1 MTPSGSYCTCGDPI
15 MSRERMT
22 LFQETLQSSAA
33 WIRQIAEAT
42 DLDDHRAYN
51 LLCATL
57 WTLRDG
63 LLPND
68 AVHLAAQLPVLIR
81 GLFYEGWRLAD
92 VPLRLQDRGELM
104 RIIAMRHRTRPPRDL
119 EAAVRAV
126 LCVLSRNIDFGET
139 FAVLRAVPDELR
151 DLWPEH
157 MVRAAIE
164 TERRQPPPSSEPPP
178 LH

>member
-1 MTPSGSYCTCGDPI
+1 
-15 MSRERMT
+15 MSHERLT

-33 WIRQIAEAT
+33 WIRQLAEAT

-63 LLPND
+63 LLPSD

-92 VPLRLQDRGELM
+92 VPLSLHDRSEFM
-104 RIIAMRHRTRPPRDL
+104 RIVAMRHRTRPPRDL
-119 EAAVRAV
+119 DAAVRAV

-139 FAVLRAVPDELR
+139 FAVLRAMPDELR

-157 MVRAAIE
+157 MVRAAVE
-164 TERRQPPPSSEPPP
+164 TERRQPRVADEPAPP
-178 LH
+178 H

>member
-1 MTPSGSYCTCGDPI
+1 
-15 MSRERMT
+15 MSRERLT
-22 LFQETLQSSAA
+22 LFQDTLQSSAA
-33 WIRQIAEAT
+33 WIRQLAEAT

-81 GLFYEGWRLAD
+81 GLFFEGWRLGA
-92 VPLRLQDRGELM
+92 VPLRLHDRGEFV

-119 EAAVRAV
+119 DAAVRAV
-126 LCVLSRNIDFGET
+126 LGVLSRNIDFGET

-157 MVRAAIE
+157 MVRAAVE
-164 TERRQPPPSSEPPP
+164 TERRPPTGEPPP

>member
-1 MTPSGSYCTCGDPI
+1 

-22 LFQETLQSSAA
+22 LFQDTLQSSAA

-42 DLDDHRAYN
+42 DLDAPRAHD

-68 AVHLAAQLPVLIR
+68 AVHLAAQLPLLVR
-81 GLFYEGWRLAD
+81 GLFYEDWRLAD
-92 VPLRLQDRGELM
+92 VPLRLHDRGEFM
-104 RIIAMRHRTRPPRDL
+104 RIVAARHRTRPPPDL
-119 EAAVRAV
+119 EAGVRAV
-126 LCVLSRNIDFGET
+126 FCVLSRNIDFGET

-157 MVRAAIE
+157 MVRAAVEI
-164 TERRQPPPSSEPPP
+164 ERRQLRPDGEPPP